1 MNETPKLFIAIYTD
15 VHVSKQLAKD
25 LRERGY
31 EADSASDLGHADWKD
46 EQHLT
51 YATEHKMAVLT
62 FDTRFE
68 KLGKEWATSERDFWG
83 IIISPEMGEREY
95 GRLLKTTLNLL
106 DIMTADELRGA
117 VVHLQQFEK

>member
-1 MNETPKLFIAIYTD
+1 MDETPKLFIAIYTD
-15 VHVSKQLAKD
+15 AHVSKQLTKD

-31 EADSASDLGHADWKD
+31 EAANASDLGHADWKD

-51 YATEHKMAVLT
+51 YAAEHKMAVLT

-68 KLGKEWATSERDFWG
+68 QLGREWATRERDFWG
-83 IIISPEMGEREY
+83 IIISPEMGERDY

-106 DIMTADELRGA
+106 DVMTADELRGA

>member
-1 MNETPKLFIAIYTD
+1 MDETPKLFIAIYAD

-51 YATEHKMAVLT
+51 YAAEHKMAVLT

-68 KLGKEWATSERDFWG
+68 QLGKEWATSGRDFWG

-95 GRLLKTTLNLL
+95 GRLLKATLNLL
-106 DIMTADELRGA
+106 DAMTADELRSA